1 MSKDHNRS
9 NARTETPPNMMF
21 DLTGSST
28 SSPKPGSPRNH
39 VATSAGDESTDTM
52 VTTAVS
58 NGNDAQGLLF
68 EAAQREERDSNDTRG
83 VAATEHTLSYTTAS
97 PYSNTLN
104 TNPLLLPK
112 LSDELLDTWNAYR
125 FVRMG
130 WLSAEE
136 CVWLLD
142 LWVLSWYFT
151 IM

>member
-1 MSKDHNRS
+1 MSKDHNRL
-9 NARTETPPNMMF
+9 NATTETPANMMF

-28 SSPKPGSPRNH
+28 SSPKADSPRNN

-58 NGNDAQGLLF
+58 NDNDALGLLF

-83 VAATEHTLSYTTAS
+83 VAATEHTSSYTTAS

-104 TNPLLLPK
+104 INPLLLPK

-142 LWVLSWYFT
+142 LYVSSCYFT